1 MGRGQVLP
9 SRYDRSMSAAE
20 EHAAAHR
27 WEMAARCVIHAR
39 DAASLSVDGAAYA
52 AATYRLAEFLL
63 VGDKPAEGLQVLTAL
78 AVRNPESS
86 QEAAY
91 VALEAHA
98 HLMLGNTE
106 LAWERLSPGQV
117 KHGDSDPLLKLG
129 MRAALRLGRLDEWC
143 ASNRTHLEG
152 EEPETELIEAEVAMA
167 EGQLQRARRI
177 LEESLQE
184 IDQGR
189 PSRPTRGWLER
200 VFTLGRVLY
209 FAGEEHAAL
218 TLCDE
223 VIAGWYSRG
232 ERGRA
237 LEAEGLRT
245 RIMLAIGI
253 QPLPS
258 VLTRGITYAQE
269 RGLRPLE
276 ARLLIARAES
286 TGSAGDAAAQKDA
299 RTAMDLG
306 LACAI
311 PEIVALAG
319 LALAKLDPSHSHYRL
334 QTALMA
340 AGSFAPLRTQ
350 CRLREVQM
358 LCTSDWNKAVSKV
371 DRVLA
376 DATRMGMRRESLV
389 ARSMVRQFSGV
400 SS

>member
-9 SRYDRSMSAAE
+9 PRYDRSMSAAE

-27 WEMAARCVIHAR
+27 WEMAARCVVHAR
-39 DAASLSVDGAAYA
+39 DVASLSVDGAAYA

-63 VGDKPAEGLQVLTAL
+63 VGDRPTQALQALTAL
-78 AVRNPESS
+78 AVRAPDSP
-86 QEAAY
+86 QEAAF
-91 VALEAHA
+91 VSLEAHA

-117 KHGDSDPLLKLG
+117 NHRDSGEILKLG
-129 MRAALRLGRLDEWC
+129 MRAALRLGRLDEWR

-152 EEPETELIEAEVAMA
+152 EAPETELIEAEVAMA
-167 EGQLQRARRI
+167 EGQLQGARRM

-184 IDQGR
+184 IDRGR
-189 PSRPTRGWLER
+189 SSRPTRGLLER
-200 VFTLGRVLY
+200 IFTLGRVLY

-258 VLTRGITYAQE
+258 ILTRGITYAQE

-286 TGSAGDAAAQKDA
+286 TGSVGDAAAQKDA

-371 DRVLA
+371 DRVLE
-376 DATRMGMRRESLV
+376 DATRMGMRRERLV